1 MARPLRPLRDGKVD
15 MMDLTQSHTDLITTA
30 PGRDEDTP
38 GGDDCRDSVPAPS
51 TLIAD
56 TYRVMGTL
64 GVGGMGVVL
73 LARDEQLDRL
83 VAIKMVQG
91 DMALHPDFRERFLRE
106 ARAMANVRHENV
118 VAVYAFGD
126 HEGAPY
132 FVMEYIPGDTVD
144 YWVRSRRGRGLPLD
158 QALGILEQ
166 ACRGLDAIHRSGA
179 IHGDIKP
186 SNLLIGPA
194 FRVAIADLG
203 LSLPMS
209 EVREEGRV
217 PVAGTPA
224 YMAPERSF
232 GRVDPELAPRA
243 DIYSLGVLAF
253 ELLTGQLPFQ
263 ADNALKLMH
272 MHRTEVPALPSDLRE
287 DLPSALDEVVS
298 AAMAKDPADRVE
310 SAEQLRQML
319 LEAQYSVQR
328 PTERVRV
335 LLAED
340 DEDFR
345 SLSARWLRRAF
356 PEGDIVE
363 AGDGAEAL
371 QALRTQG
378 PFSLAVLDLHMPGLN
393 GMELTAKIRD
403 VDQAHA
409 IPILVVTGQGGAP
422 DWQILSELGADGFLV
437 KPVDSAALIMTARR
451 MVDEA
456 EG

>member
-1 MARPLRPLRDGKVD
+1 
-15 MMDLTQSHTDLITTA
+15 MDLTQSHDEIITTA
-30 PGRDEDTP
+30 PRHQADNGDGR
-38 GGDDCRDSVPAPS
+38 RRSSIPAPS
-51 TLIAD
+51 TLIAG

-73 LARDEQLDRL
+73 LARDEQLDRQ

-118 VAVYAFGD
+118 VSVYAFGD

-144 YWVRSRRGRGLPLD
+144 YWVRSRQGRGLPLD

-166 ACRGLDAIHRSGA
+166 ACRGLEAIHSSGA

-203 LSLPMS
+203 LSLPLS

-232 GRVDPELAPRA
+232 GKVDPELAPRA

-272 MHRTEVPALPSDLRE
+272 MHRTEEPVRPSELRAGLPPALD
-287 DLPSALDEVVS
+287 DVVF
-298 AAMAKDPADRVE
+298 AAMTKDPAQRVG

-319 LEAQYSVQR
+319 LEAQHSVQR
-328 PTERVRV
+328 PTEKVRV

-345 SLSARWLRRAF
+345 SLSARWLKRAF

-363 AGDGAEAL
+363 AGDGDQALEAL
-371 QALRTQG
+371 RSEG

-403 VDQAHA
+403 VDQGHA

-456 EG
+456 EDAGG